1 MKMNLFLWIV
11 LTWVIVELD
20 VPAFIWWFF
29 IIGSIIG
36 FIKFIFTET

>member
-1 MKMNLFLWIV
+1 MNLFLWIV

-29 IIGSIIG
+29 IIGTGIWVIKII
-36 FIKFIFTET
+36 FRD